1 VLDDIISTLAG
12 KDGKV
17 DASVVNKIW
26 TAINLKE
33 EIGVNMEEK
42 HRGSLKEI
50 TGENLENK
58 TEVNPEAKIVG
69 DLEEKPEVNL
79 KEITNVNLEERSG
92 FYQINLLKKTSP
104 NIKEKVISKQD
115 KKAKFIEK
123 DTEEKAG
130 NIIENKGVKALS
142 IMNKDKARKS
152 NLRKAGNSLRKWTGN
167 SLKRKSGKSL
177 NAKAGHQ
184 ERKSRDFRT
193 RTGLSSLLKRQKSIE
208 TRKKTDVKG
217 NERLLLSVFS
227 RKKKIPER
235 RKYSFRISRSVSE
248 DSTTTHED
256 DLETYTTQA
265 PLTEKRKSFLL
276 SFFDA
281 IKTKFDKEKEKE

>member
-1 VLDDIISTLAG
+1 MGKFSEADFQKHIDILGAEFVTKVKSSGEKLLFKALVLQHSRNFQSGLVLGPVPLLEVLDDIISTLAG
-12 KDGKV
+12 EDGIV

-58 TEVNPEAKIVG
+58 TGVNPEANIVG
-69 DLEEKPEVNL
+69 YLAEKPEVNL

-92 FYQINLLKKTSP
+92 FYQINLLKKASP

-152 NLRKAGNSLRKWTGN
+152 NL
-167 SLKRKSGKSL
+167 
-177 NAKAGHQ
+177 
-184 ERKSRDFRT
+184 
-193 RTGLSSLLKRQKSIE
+193 
-208 TRKKTDVKG
+208 
-217 NERLLLSVFS
+217 
-227 RKKKIPER
+227 
-235 RKYSFRISRSVSE
+235 
-248 DSTTTHED
+248 
-256 DLETYTTQA
+256 
-265 PLTEKRKSFLL
+265 
-276 SFFDA
+276 
-281 IKTKFDKEKEKE
+281 